1 MIRSRYSF
9 VTKSPASEATGSPG
23 AACIKKNVM
32 HKIITNVMGIWIIR
46 AIKKFINIFWNLY
59 IPYAI

>member
-46 AIKKFINIFWNLY
+46 AIKKFINIF
-59 IPYAI
+59 